1 MFSKLKYY
9 FVSGLVS
16 LIPIGITLIFLKW
29 VFNILVGPGVNI
41 VGKLLP
47 DGALWSTL
55 VNIISFILTII
66 LVLIS
71 GFIFSSVLGNY
82 LYSKVEKII
91 ARIPIINTLYQ
102 TVKGITDS
110 ISAPQKQAFS
120 KVVLIEYPKKDI
132 WTFALVTGQSKDKE
146 NIDYY
151 HLYLPT
157 TPNPTSGYMLYIAM
171 KDTILTEMSP
181 EEAIKIII
189 SGGAIAPDTNDIQKI
204 S

>member
-1 MFSKLKYY
+1 MFSKIKYY

-16 LIPIGITLIFLKW
+16 LIPIAITLMFLKW
-29 VFNILVGPGVNI
+29 FFNILVGPGANI
-41 VGKLLP
+41 VGKITG
-47 DGALWSTL
+47 DALWPTL
-55 VNIISFILTII
+55 VNIISFVLTII
-66 LVLIS
+66 LVLVS

-82 LYSKVEKII
+82 LYGKVEKII
-91 ARIPIINTLYQ
+91 AKIPIINTLYQ

-132 WTFALVTGQSKDKE
+132 WTFALVTGQSKNKE

-157 TPNPTSGYMLYIAM
+157 TPNPTSGFMLYIAI
-171 KDTILTEMSP
+171 KDAIETDMSP

-189 SGGAIAPDTNDIQKI
+189 SGGAIAPDKNDIQNI
-204 S
+204 D